1 MAYALTKYTGNN
13 STTTYTIGFTYRST
27 DDVVV
32 TLDGVTKTITTHY
45 TFPTSSQIQFGTAPA
60 NGVAIQ
66 FTRSTSQT
74 TRLVDYQ
81 AGSVFKE
88 SDLDTDSIQSFNM
101 AQEAIDKANDALAK
115 TLTNVYDAGS
125 VRITN
130 VADPTSAQDA
140 STKAYVDS
148 QISTGA
154 TNATN
159 AANSATA
166 ASTSETNA
174 GNSAT
179 AATNAKNA
187 AETARDASVTAKTA
201 SETAKTASETA
212 QSASESARDT
222 SVTAKNDSVTAKT
235 ASETAKTASETA
247 RDASVTAKTASETA
261 KTASETAETLSQNW
275 AVKVNGEVETGEGY
289 SSKAWALGGTGVTD
303 TAGSGSAKEWAT
315 DTTNQVDGTEYSAKE
330 WAIGSQSGQSNGS
343 AKQWAIGGGG
353 SYATNTAVSGGVY
366 SAKYYAEQAAA
377 SADSVDDSYL
387 GAKSSDPS
395 VDNDG
400 NALQTG
406 ALYYNS
412 SSTDL
417 KVWNGSAWEVAAV
430 STTGLPTAGFT
441 IAMSIAL

>member
-13 STTTYTIGFTYRST
+13 NTTTYSIGFTYRST

-45 TFPTSSQIQFGTAPA
+45 TFPSSSQIQFTTAPA
-60 NGVAIQ
+60 TGVAIQ

-101 AQEAIDKANDALAK
+101 AQEAIDKANDAMAK

-166 ASTSETNA
+166 AATSATNA
-174 GNSAT
+174 SNSAT
-179 AATNAKNA
+179 AAASSATTASTQATTATTQATTATTQASNASTSATNA
-187 AETARDASVTAKTA
+187 ASSATSASTSASTA
-201 SETAKTASETA
+201 STQATNASNSATTANTHATTATTKASEAST
-212 QSASESARDT
+212 SASNAST
-222 SVTAKNDSVTAKT
+222 S
-235 ASETAKTASETA
+235 
-247 RDASVTAKTASETA
+247 
-261 KTASETAETLSQNW
+261 ETLSQNW
-275 AVKVNGEVETGEGY
+275 ATKVNGEVETGQGY
-289 SSKAWALGGTGVTD
+289 SSKAWSVGGTGVTD
-303 TAGSGSAKEWAT
+303 TAGSGSAKDWAT

-330 WAIGSQSGQSNGS
+330 YAIGSQAGNTNGS
-343 AKQWAIGGGG
+343 AKQWAIGGGN
-353 SYATNTAVSGGVY
+353 SYATNTTVDGSNY
-366 SAKYYAEQAAA
+366 SAKYWAEQAAA
-377 SADSVDDSYL
+377 SADSVDDIYL
-387 GAKSSDPS
+387 GSKSSDPS